1 MRVFIIAEIAQAHEG
16 SLGIAHSFIDALKDS
31 GVDAIKFQ
39 THIAEAESSEYE
51 PFRVNFSYEDKTRF
65 DYWKRM
71 EFTLEEWKELKKHCD
86 EVNIEFMSTPF
97 SLKAVDLLE
106 KVGVKRYKVGS
117 GDTSN
122 FLLLEKIAKTKK
134 PIILSSGMSS
144 FNELDESIEFL
155 RKKGYNRNN
164 LSLMQCTTMY
174 PTPAKYVGLNVIEEM
189 KNRYDMSI
197 GLSDHSGKI
206 YFLLAAV
213 AMGAKILEFHV
224 TFDRRMFGPD
234 STSSLT
240 IDEVK
245 FLVDGVRS
253 IEDSLNNKI
262 DKNDI
267 SKFKDLKKL
276 FGRSIAINKDK
287 REGEI
292 IEFEDLESKK
302 PYGMGIDV
310 RDFEKVIGKKLKVD
324 KKKWDFLKWEDIE

>member
-31 GVDAIKFQ
+31 GIDAIKFQ
-39 THIAEAESSEYE
+39 THIAKAESSEYE
-51 PFRVNFSYEDKTRF
+51 SFRVNFSYEDKTRF

-71 EFTLEEWKELKKHCD
+71 EFSLDEWKKLKKHCD

-122 FLLLEKIAKTKK
+122 FLLLEKISRTKK

-144 FNELDESIEFL
+144 FSEIDESIEFL
-155 RKKGYNRNN
+155 QKRGYDKNK

-174 PTPAKYVGLNVIEEM
+174 PTPPKYIGLNLIKEM
-189 KNRYDMSI
+189 KRRYNIPI
-197 GLSDHSGKI
+197 GLSDHSGKV

-245 FLVDGVRS
+245 ELVEGVRS
-253 IEDSLNNKI
+253 IEKSLNNRI
-262 DKNDI
+262 DKNDVN
-267 SKFKDLKKL
+267 KFKEVKKL
-276 FGRSIAINKDK
+276 FGRSIAINKYK
-287 REGEI
+287 KAGEI
-292 IEFEDLESKK
+292 IEFNDLESKK

-310 RDFEKVIGKKLKVD
+310 KEFEKVVGKRLKID

>member
-1 MRVFIIAEIAQAHEG
+1 MRVFIIAEIGQAHEG
-16 SLGIAHSFIDALKDS
+16 SLGIAHSFIDALKDT
-31 GVDAIKFQ
+31 GIDAIKFQ

-51 PFRVNFSYEDKTRF
+51 KFRVNFSYEDKSRF

-71 EFTLEEWKELKKHCD
+71 EFSLEEWKGLKRHCD

-97 SLKAVDLLE
+97 SLMAVDLLE
-106 KVGVKRYKVGS
+106 EVGVKRYKVGS

-122 FLLLEKIAKTKK
+122 FLLLEKIARTKK

-144 FNELDESIEFL
+144 FKELDESINFLKEF
-155 RKKGYNRNN
+155 GYDKSN

-174 PTPAKYVGLNVIEEM
+174 PTPAKFVGLNVIEEM
-189 KNRYDMSI
+189 KKRYDLDI

-213 AMGAKILEFHV
+213 AMGAKLLEFHV

-245 FLVDGVRS
+245 YLVEGVRS
-253 IEDSLNNKI
+253 IEESLSNKI

-267 SKFKDLKKL
+267 SKFEELKKL
-276 FGRSIAINKDK
+276 FGRSIAINKNKK
-287 REGEI
+287 RGEI

-302 PYGMGIDV
+302 PFGMGIDV
-310 RDFEKVIGKKLKVD
+310 RDYRKVIGKRLKRD

>member
-16 SLGIAHSFIDALKDS
+16 SLGIAHSFIDALKNT
-31 GVDAIKFQ
+31 GINAIKFQ

-65 DYWKRM
+65 DYWRRM
-71 EFTLEEWKELKKHCD
+71 EFSLDEWKGLKKHCD

-106 KVGVKRYKVGS
+106 EVGVKRYKIGS
-117 GDTSN
+117 GDISN
-122 FLLLEKIAKTKK
+122 FLLLEKISKTKK

-144 FNELDESIEFL
+144 FYELDESIEFL
-155 RKKGYNRNN
+155 QKRGYDKNK

-174 PTPAKYVGLNVIEEM
+174 PTPSKDIGLNVIKEM
-189 KNRYDMSI
+189 KERYNIPI
-197 GLSDHSGKI
+197 GLSDHSGKV

-213 AMGAKILEFHV
+213 AMGAKILEFHI

-245 FLVDGVRS
+245 ELVEGVRN
-253 IEDSLNNKI
+253 IEKSLNNRI

-267 SKFKDLKKL
+267 NKFEEVKKL
-276 FGRSIAINKDK
+276 FGRSIAINKSK
-287 REGEI
+287 KAGEI
-292 IEFEDLESKK
+292 IKFDDLESKK

-310 RDFEKVIGKKLKVD
+310 KEFEKVIGKKLKIN

>member
-1 MRVFIIAEIAQAHEG
+1 MRVFIIAEIGQAHEG
-16 SLGIAHSFIDALKDS
+16 SLGIAHSFIDALKDT
-31 GVDAIKFQ
+31 GIDAIKFQ

-51 PFRVNFSYEDKTRF
+51 KFRVNFSYEDKSRF

-71 EFTLEEWKELKKHCD
+71 EFSLEEWKGLKRHCD

-106 KVGVKRYKVGS
+106 EVGVKRYKVGS

-122 FLLLEKIAKTKK
+122 FLLLEKIARTKK

-144 FNELDESIEFL
+144 FKELDESINFLKEF
-155 RKKGYNRNN
+155 GYDKSN

-174 PTPAKYVGLNVIEEM
+174 PTPAKFVGLNVIEEM
-189 KNRYDMSI
+189 KKRYDLDI

-213 AMGAKILEFHV
+213 AMGAKLLEFHV

-245 FLVDGVRS
+245 YLVEGVRS
-253 IEDSLNNKI
+253 IEESLSNKI

-267 SKFKDLKKL
+267 SKFEELKKL

-287 REGEI
+287 KRGEV

-302 PYGMGIDV
+302 PFGMGIDV
-310 RDFEKVIGKKLKVD
+310 RDYRKVIGKRLKRD